1 MNSKIICIL
10 AFLLLN
16 NIVLAQNASLQG
28 RVVDKVTNEPLPF
41 ANLIIEGTT
50 QGTTTDNNG
59 NFFFEGIKPGFIKL
73 QVSFV
78 GYKPSLSA
86 DIQVT
91 NAKKAYIEIALEPT
105 ENQLEEVTVKV
116 SPFKKTNEAPVS
128 LQRIGL
134 AEIETNPGSNRDIS
148 IVIQSFPGVAT
159 IPSFRND
166 IVVRG
171 GGPSENVFYLDDI
184 EIPTINHFSTQG
196 ASGGAVGIINADLLK
211 EVNFYTGSFPSN
223 HSNALS
229 SVFELTQIE
238 GNKEKPK
245 FRFSVGASEMSLTAD
260 GPVGKNN
267 SYILSVRRS
276 YLQFLFD
283 ALGLPF
289 LPTFTDYQFKWK
301 TRFNNRNELKIISIG
316 ALDEF
321 ALNTGIE
328 NPDEEQEYILTY
340 LPTNE
345 QWNYTVGAVYKHFT
359 KNGFQTFVLSRNM
372 LNNTSYKYPENDESL
387 AKTFDY
393 KSQEIENKFR
403 FEETYI
409 KGNFRLNF
417 SLNTEYV
424 KYNNNTYQLL
434 HQEILNETDTIMY
447 ETDMDLIRYGASIQL
462 SKMFLNEKLSLS
474 FGLRTDANN
483 YSESMQDLLDQL
495 SPRFSASYSISPKLS
510 LNASIG
516 RYYKLPSYPALG
528 YKDMNGNLINKQNE
542 IKYIGSDHIIGGIEF
557 SPNEKTIF
565 TLEVF
570 NKQYFN
576 YPVSVKD
583 SISLA
588 TKGADFGVVGNEEI
602 VSTGVGHA
610 YGFELLN
617 RTRIGNKL
625 NMILAYTYVRSEFKD
640 KNGDYIPTS
649 WDNQHIFTLTSTM
662 NFKNNWSAGLKW
674 RYAGGL
680 PYTPYDLERSSLV
693 SAWDVQGQAYL
704 DMNRVNSE
712 RLGDFHQLDIRVDK
726 KFFFSK
732 WSLMLYLDVQ
742 NLYNFKSKQPDYIV
756 REKYANGNFIL
767 TDSDTKYQLKSIPSE
782 SGTVLPTIGIMIE
795 F

>member
-1 MNSKIICIL
+1 MNSKIIYIL
-10 AFLLLN
+10 TFVLLSNVALS
-16 NIVLAQNASLQG
+16 QKASIQG
-28 RVVDKVTNEPLPF
+28 KVVDKITNEPLPF
-41 ANLIIEGTT
+41 ANIIIEGTT
-50 QGTTTDNNG
+50 IGTTTDDEG
-59 NFFFEGIKPGFIKL
+59 NFLFKEITPGFIKL
-73 QVSFV
+73 QVSFI
-78 GYKPSLSA
+78 GYKPALSS
-86 DIQVT
+86 DIQAT
-91 NAKKAYIEIALEPT
+91 NAKTAYIEIAMEPT

-159 IPSFRND
+159 IPTFRND

-260 GPVGKNN
+260 GPVGEKS

-316 ALDEF
+316 ALDQF
-321 ALNTGIE
+321 ALNAGIE
-328 NPDEEQEYILTY
+328 NPDEEQEYILSY

-345 QWNYTVGAVYKHFT
+345 QWNYTIGAVYKHFT
-359 KNGFQTFVLSRNM
+359 KHGFQTYVLSRNM
-372 LNNTSYKYPENDESL
+372 LNNTSYKYPENDESQK
-387 AKTFDY
+387 KTFDY

-424 KYNNNTYQLL
+424 KYNNNTYQQVFQNEQLL
-434 HQEILNETDTIMY
+434 DIMY
-447 ETDMDLIRYGASIQL
+447 QTDMDLIRYGASVQL
-462 SKMFLNEKLSLS
+462 SKMFFDEKLSLS

-483 YSESMQDLLDQL
+483 YSESMSNLFDQL
-495 SPRFSASYSISPKLS
+495 SPRFSASYSLSPKLS
-510 LNASIG
+510 LNASVG
-516 RYYKLPSYPALG
+516 RYYKLPPYPTLG
-528 YKDMNGNLINKQNE
+528 YKNANGEFINKQNE

-557 SPNEKTIF
+557 NPNEKTIF

-576 YPVSVKD
+576 YPVSAKD
-583 SISLA
+583 SVSLA

-602 VSTGVGHA
+602 ISTGEGHA

-640 KNGDYIPTS
+640 KNGNYIPTS

-680 PYTPYDLERSSLV
+680 PYTPYNLELSSLV

-704 DMNRVNSE
+704 DMSRVNSQ
-712 RLGDFHQLDIRVDK
+712 RLGDFHQLDVRIDK
-726 KFFFSK
+726 KFFFDK
-732 WSLMLYLDVQ
+732 WSLMLYMDIQ
-742 NLYNFKSKQPDYIV
+742 NLYNFKSKSPDYIV
-756 REKYANGNFIL
+756 REKDANGDVIL
-767 TDSDTKYQLKSIPSE
+767 TDNSTRYQLKSIPSE

>member
-1 MNSKIICIL
+1 MNPKILYLLFIL
-10 AFLLLN
+10 LFNHLMF
-16 NIVLAQNASLQG
+16 AQKAGLQG
-28 RVVDKVTNEPLPF
+28 KVINKNTNEPLPF
-41 ANLIIEGTT
+41 ANIIIEGTSY
-50 QGTTTDNNG
+50 GTTSDNDG
-59 NFFFEGIKPGFIKL
+59 NFMLEGIEPGFVKL

-78 GYKPSLSA
+78 GYNPALSA

-105 ENQLEEVTVKV
+105 ENQLGEITVKV
-116 SPFKKTNEAPVS
+116 SPFKKTSEAPVS

-134 AEIETNPGSNRDIS
+134 AEIESNPGSNRDIS

-159 IPSFRND
+159 IPTFRND

-229 SVFELTQIE
+229 SVFELSQIE

-260 GPVGKNN
+260 GPAGEKS

-289 LPTFTDYQFKWK
+289 LPTFSDYQFKWK
-301 TRFNNRNELKIISIG
+301 TRFNNKNELKIVSIG
-316 ALDEF
+316 ALDQF
-321 ALNTGIE
+321 ALNTSIE
-328 NPDEEQEYILTY
+328 NPDEQQEYILSY

-345 QWNYTVGAVYKHFT
+345 QWNYTIGAVYKHF
-359 KNGFQTFVLSRNM
+359 NQHGFHTFVLSRNM
-372 LNNTSYKYPENDESL
+372 LNNTAYKYPENDENQ
-387 AKTFDY
+387 AKNFDY
-393 KSQEIENKFR
+393 SSQEIENKFR
-403 FEETYI
+403 YENTYI
-409 KGNFRLNF
+409 RGNLKLNF

-424 KYNNNTYQLL
+424 KYNNNTFQQVYLNDQL
-434 HQEILNETDTIMY
+434 QEIIYQTDL
-447 ETDMDLIRYGASIQL
+447 DLVRYGASAQI
-462 SKMFLNEKLSLS
+462 SKLFFNEKLSLS
-474 FGLRTDANN
+474 FGLRADANT
-483 YSESMQDLLDQL
+483 YSESMQNLMDQL

-510 LNASIG
+510 VNASVG

-528 YKDMNGNLINKQNE
+528 FKNQNDVFINKQNE
-542 IKYIGSDHIIGGIEF
+542 IKYIGSDQIVGGIEY
-557 SPNEKTIF
+557 SPNENTIF

-576 YPVSVKD
+576 YPVSATD

-602 VSTGVGHA
+602 LSTGEGHA
-610 YGFELLN
+610 YGFEILN
-617 RTRIGNKL
+617 RTRIGKML
-625 NMILAYTYVRSEFKD
+625 NLIIAYTYVRSEFKD

-649 WDNQHIFTLTSTM
+649 WDNQQIISLTSTM
-662 NFKNNWSAGLKW
+662 NFKNNWSGGLKW
-674 RYAGGL
+674 RFAGGL
-680 PYTPYDLERSSLV
+680 PYTPYDLELSSRIE
-693 SAWDVQGQAYL
+693 AWNVQGQAYL
-704 DMNRVNSE
+704 DNNRINSE
-712 RLGDFHQLDIRVDK
+712 RLGNFHQLDIRVDK
-726 KFFFSK
+726 KYFFDK
-732 WSLMLYLDVQ
+732 WSLMLYLDIQ
-742 NLYNFKSKQPDYIV
+742 NFYNFKSKQPDYVV
-756 REKYANGNFIL
+756 REKDANGDFIL
-767 TDSDTKYQLKSIPSE
+767 VDNDTRYVLKTIPSE
-782 SGTVLPTIGIMIE
+782 SGTVLPTVGIMIE

>member
-1 MNSKIICIL
+1 MKSKIIFAL
-10 AFLLLN
+10 TFLSLSSFLF
-16 NIVLAQNASLQG
+16 AQDASLQG
-28 RVVDKVTNEPLPF
+28 RVIDKVTNVPLPF
-41 ANLIIEGTT
+41 ANIVISGTNYGTT
-50 QGTTTDNNG
+50 SDSEG
-59 NFFFEGIKPGFIKL
+59 NFLFEGIKPGFVKL

-78 GYKPSLSA
+78 GYKPALSA

-134 AEIETNPGSNRDIS
+134 EEIETNPGSNRDIS

-159 IPSFRND
+159 IPTFRND

-196 ASGGAVGIINADLLK
+196 ASGGAVGIINADLLR

-223 HSNALS
+223 RSNALS

-245 FRFSVGASEMSLTAD
+245 FRFSIGASETSLTAD

-267 SYILSVRRS
+267 SYVLSVRRS

-301 TRFNNRNELKIISIG
+301 TRFDNRNELKIISIG

-328 NPDEEQEYILTY
+328 NPDEQQEYILTY

-345 QWNYTVGAVYKHFT
+345 QWNYTIGAVYKHFT
-359 KNGFQTFVLSRNM
+359 KHGFQTYVVSRNM
-372 LNNTSYKYPENDESL
+372 LNNTAYKYPENDESQD
-387 AKTFDY
+387 KTFDY

-409 KGNFRLNF
+409 RGDFRLNF

-424 KYNNNTYQLL
+424 KYNNNTYQQVYQNDQPLD
-434 HQEILNETDTIMY
+434 ILY
-447 ETDMDLIRYGASIQL
+447 HTDMDLARYGASIQL
-462 SKMFLNEKLSLS
+462 TKMYFDEKLSLS

-483 YSESMQDLLDQL
+483 YSESMQNLLDQL
-495 SPRFSASYSISPKLS
+495 SPRFSASYSVSPKLS

-516 RYYKLPSYPALG
+516 RYYKLPPYPALG
-528 YKDMNGNLINKQNE
+528 YKNANGLLINKENK
-542 IKYIGSDHIIGGIEF
+542 IKYTGSDHVIGGIEF

-576 YPVSVKD
+576 YPVSAID

-602 VSTGVGHA
+602 ISIGKGHA

-617 RTRIGNKL
+617 RTKIGNKF

-640 KNGDYIPTS
+640 KNGNYIPTS
-649 WDNQHIFTLTSTM
+649 WDNQHILTLTSTM
-662 NFKNNWSAGLKW
+662 KFNKNWSAGVKW

-680 PYTPYDLERSSLV
+680 PYTPYNLELSSRKG
-693 SAWDVQGQAYL
+693 AWDVRNQAYL

-712 RLGDFHQLDIRVDK
+712 RLSDFHQLDIRVDK
-726 KFFFSK
+726 KYFFNK
-732 WSLMLYLDVQ
+732 WSLMLYLDIQ
-742 NLYNFKSKQPDYIV
+742 NLYNFKSKQPDYII
-756 REKYANGNFIL
+756 REKYPNGDFIL
-767 TDSDTKYQLKSIPSE
+767 TNSDTRYQLKSIPSE
-782 SGTVLPTIGIMIE
+782 SGTVLPTIGIMVE